1 MSNNN
6 NKEPPSTGAKDAD
19 EVVDVIVKEIPD
31 SKVHWEYS
39 QDSSSAKVYD
49 KKPIKLLC
57 REGRMYMWY
66 VIVLDLLVKKLICFL
81 SGVHAATQRANPF
94 VMDIIV
100 LFN

>member
-1 MSNNN
+1 MSYLSLRAFIPRRAFPLGCRFMSNND

-39 QDSSSAKVYD
+39 QDSSSARVYD

-66 VIVLDLLVKKLICFL
+66 VIVILIFL
-81 SGVHAATQRANPF
+81 SRN
-94 VMDIIV
+94 
-100 LFN
+100 